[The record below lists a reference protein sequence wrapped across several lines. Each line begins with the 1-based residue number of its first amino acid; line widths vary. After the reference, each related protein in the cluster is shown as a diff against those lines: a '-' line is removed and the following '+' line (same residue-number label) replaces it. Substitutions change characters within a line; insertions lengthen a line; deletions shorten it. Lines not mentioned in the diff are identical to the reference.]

1 MIFQIGF
8 VSVDMGKNMLVSM
21 YKPDEKEAA
30 GGKNLI
36 RQCDFNLGKSV
47 MAMWNSRARQND
59 TYSKVSLLENEG
71 RWVF

>member
-1 MIFQIGF
+1 
-8 VSVDMGKNMLVSM
+8 M